1 MQPAIGVFDSGIGGL
16 TVLRA
21 IRQLFPAARLV
32 YLGDT
37 ARVPYGT
44 KSPAT
49 VLNYA
54 QQAATFLLG
63 QKVDILVVACNT
75 ASAVALDELA
85 SELPIPV
92 IGVIE
97 PGASAA
103 VQASTRFRIGVIG
116 TEGTIQSGAY
126 ERSIRVLA
134 PDAVISTVACPL
146 FVPIAEVGWADHQV
160 AHIAAAEYLA
170 PLQAAEID
178 TLVLGCTHYPLLQ
191 STLCNV
197 LGPDVVL
204 VDSALATAR
213 ALQPFIL
220 ADGGSCG
227 TGAVAFFVT
236 DAPQRFCRIGGE
248 FLGTE
253 LGNVQQVVLEN

>member
-1 MQPAIGVFDSGIGGL
+1 MQPAIGIFDSGIGGL

-21 IRQLFPAARLV
+21 IRHLFPAARLV

-44 KSPAT
+44 KSPTT
-49 VLNYA
+49 VLRYA
-54 QQAATFLLG
+54 HQAATFLLG
-63 QKVDILVVACNT
+63 RKVDVLVVACNT

-92 IGVIE
+92 VGVIE
-97 PGASAA
+97 PGAQAA
-103 VQASTRFRIGVIG
+103 VQASVTRRIGVIG

-126 ERSIRVLA
+126 ERSIRLLA
-134 PDAVISTVACPL
+134 PDAAVSTVACPL
-146 FVPIAEVGWADHQV
+146 FVPITEAGWADHQV
-160 AHIAAAEYLA
+160 AHLSAAEYLA
-170 PLQAAEID
+170 PLQAAGID

-191 STLCNV
+191 STLAKC
-197 LGPDVVL
+197 LGPKVGL

-213 ALQPFIL
+213 TLHPYVGVVSGG
-220 ADGGSCG
+220 GGS
-227 TGAVAFFVT
+227 AEFFVT
-236 DAPQRFCRIGGE
+236 DAPQRFCRIGGG
-248 FLGTE
+248 FLGME